1 MEIISYVGGS
11 AAIRRGAFSL
21 PKLALPTIR
30 LKPFYPLL
38 ALKKLG
44 SYLWTLPLFAALAF
58 VPLFANKAYDF
69 MQSRSNPLC
78 LKNEAIDEMQFISQ
92 AMSKFALSS
101 GDAIDD
107 DGNVSGSTY
116 AKALFQDKVTYQT
129 YQVKAGETIGGITRK
144 FGLKNISTI
153 IAVNGIQNV
162 RQVTSGQKLVIP
174 SCDGLK
180 YKVKAGNTIQG
191 ISAKYGAA
199 VEDILDANDLDS
211 MTLTVGQELFIPGAK
226 LDRDA
231 LRRAMGEVWAT
242 PLKTVW
248 RLTSKCGWRGDPF
261 TGVKQYH
268 PGLDMA
274 CPTGTPIYA
283 ALGGKVLQ
291 ASYSRIY
298 GNYIIIDHGNGYQ
311 TLYGHMSK
319 SIASTGEYVNQ
330 GQKIGLVGS
339 TGYSTGP
346 HLHWTV
352 YKNGK
357 VVDPLTLI
365 K

>member
-11 AAIRRGAFSL
+11 AAVRAGRFAL
-21 PKLALPTIR
+21 PRIELPTIR

-38 ALKKLG
+38 ALKKIG
-44 SYLWTLPLFAALAF
+44 AYLWVLPLLGLIALIPF
-58 VPLFANKAYDF
+58 GANKALEL
-69 MQSRSNPLC
+69 MESRANPLA
-78 LKNEAIDEMQFISQ
+78 LKNEAVDEMAFLSE

-107 DGNVSGSTY
+107 DGNIQGASASAV
-116 AKALFQDKVTYQT
+116 FHDKVSYQT
-129 YQVKAGETIGGITRK
+129 YKVKGGETIGGITRK

-153 IAVNGIQNV
+153 IAVNGIENV
-162 RQVTSGQKLVIP
+162 RQVYSGQKLVIP

-199 VEDILDANDLDS
+199 VEDILDANDLDT

-231 LRRAMGEVWAT
+231 LRRAMGETWAV
-242 PLKTVW
+242 PLKVKW

-268 PGLDMA
+268 PGVDMA
-274 CPTGTPIYA
+274 CPTGTPIHA

-291 ASYSRIY
+291 ASFSRIY
-298 GNYIIIDHGNGYQ
+298 GNYVILDHGNGFQ

-319 SIASTGEYVNQ
+319 KIASTGDYVQQ